1 MHDSLSSALTDHSRG
16 LQTKWTTSI
25 KGEKIV
31 ETKSQQ
37 MIVFGIDGYLTIG
50 TLKVE
55 FIQKATLA

>member
-1 MHDSLSSALTDHSRG
+1 MQTDRSRG

-25 KGEKIV
+25 KIEKIV
-31 ETKSQQ
+31 DTKSQQ

-50 TLKVE
+50 MLKVE